1 MVPKKTNNKPTQCF
15 QANELDA
22 LLGDLPVQHRETQ
35 GYESE
40 QFHNCFPKGIRL
52 LKGGIAS
59 GFRDVNVDEG
69 NIEIPTRLF
78 HVRKHGKNK
87 VLSYLVPVS
96 LTSLN
101 QGDAFIL
108 DAGDTIYTWYG
119 TSCNPFEK
127 NKAVETAH
135 NMVEN
140 RGGHCTLVSDVS
152 DEDEAFL
159 ELLGG
164 KRGDIIPEAS
174 SYTDDD
180 MPVQHETK
188 MFVVTDEN
196 MGKIKVQH
204 VEPVKRYLISDG
216 VCLID
221 IGDEVLV
228 WIGKRSS
235 TREQQQSMLLVQT
248 HLKVFG
254 REKNTQVV
262 RIMEG
267 QERRCLG
274 WSKAFPH

>member
-1 MVPKKTNNKPTQCF
+1 M
-15 QANELDA
+15 
-22 LLGDLPVQHRETQ
+22 LGDLPVQHRETE

-40 QFHNCFPKGIRL
+40 EFLNCFPTGIRL

-59 GFRDVNVDEG
+59 GFRDVDVDEG

-78 HVRKHGKNK
+78 HVRKNGNK
-87 VLSYLVPVS
+87 VRSYLVPVA

-108 DAGDTIYTWYG
+108 DAGDKIYTWYG

-140 RGGHCTLVSDVS
+140 RVGHSTLVSDVS
-152 DEDEAFL
+152 DDDEAFW

-164 KRGDIIPEAS
+164 KGNIPEAS
-174 SYTDDD
+174 SYTDND
-180 MPVQHETK
+180 MPVQHEPK
-188 MFVVTDEN
+188 MFIVTDEN
-196 MGKIKVQH
+196 LGKIKVQH
-204 VEPVKRYLISDG
+204 VEPVKRNLISDD

-221 IGDEVLV
+221 IGNEVLV

-235 TREQQQSMLLVQT
+235 TREQQQSMSLVQT

-267 QERRCLG
+267 QESRCRG